1 MSINNIFNISN
12 NDMSSP
18 LIMNRFE
25 KKYNYNK
32 NKFLNKNINPQMIFN
47 EKFESPKNN
56 MKSMIPIINNE
67 NSTLSVNKN
76 PIDILNKENYFEN
89 NSKIYSF
96 RDLNKNLEIEKELFI
111 KPKPEPLPVKIDKNF
126 KLNSNNNSNNNTNS
140 INFNNSKTITNT
152 KKNLKTYFNNAFSK
166 NNKYNKIVNE
176 ISGYK
181 DKNKLKNKKVCAIN
195 KNFKFFKSNKNEE
208 KLNYILK
215 KLELESLINVF
226 ADNCI
231 QFRDLFQLTKIDL
244 LEMNMPIGPRNRI
257 YNFVNE
263 YKNYG
268 RKYDLNEL
276 KQFFKDKTKNGII
289 INNNMN
295 KLRISYSENNI
306 TKNNKPQKKNNKCFH
321 SYYRNTSNISI
332 FNNYYENKI
341 INEKNKNQSLHI
353 DLKNNDSIS
362 NSKINKSLSKEKQ
375 KQNFDKNKLYNRHNS
390 MSDLY
395 NNNNA
400 YGNNKLYEERNKNK
414 NIQSIIDV
422 DNIFTFKYDKDTI
435 EKNESINF
443 DSISRKPN
451 KKCIFRSRS
460 IKPQKNLSNIEINN
474 EINENNQKGSEKR
487 TKFFN
492 NFCTISNQIEI
503 FQTRLKQ
510 IRKKSQETNKK
521 IDLLLT
527 KRRKHLLLDEIRNN
541 FNDSS
546 YNNKNQKIKTSTKTI
561 NNGQIKN

>member
-12 NDMSSP
+12 KDMSSP
-18 LIMNRFE
+18 LIINRFE

-32 NKFLNKNINPQMIFN
+32 NKFLSKNMNSQIMFN
-47 EKFESPKNN
+47 EQFESPKNN
-56 MKSMIPIINNE
+56 MKPIIPIVNNE
-67 NSTLSVNKN
+67 NSTLKINKN
-76 PIDILNKENYFEN
+76 PIDILSKENYFEN
-89 NSKIYSF
+89 NTKIYSF
-96 RDLNKNLEIEKELFI
+96 RDLNKNFEIEKELFN
-111 KPKPEPLPVKIDKNF
+111 KPKPEPLPIKIDKNF
-126 KLNSNNNSNNNTNS
+126 KLNNNTYNTNS
-140 INFNNSKTITNT
+140 INVKNTKTITHT
-152 KKNLKTYFNNAFSK
+152 KKNLKAYFNNAFSK
-166 NNKYNKIVNE
+166 KNKYNKIINE

-181 DKNKLKNKKVCAIN
+181 DKNKFKNKKVFTIN
-195 KNFKFFKSNKNEE
+195 KNFKFFKSDKNEE

-215 KLELESLINVF
+215 KLELENLINVF

-231 QFRDLFQLTKIDL
+231 KFRDLFQLTKIDL

-257 YNFVNE
+257 YNFINE
-263 YKNYG
+263 YKNYA

-276 KQFFKDKTKNGII
+276 KQFFKEKTKNGII

-306 TKNNKPQKKNNKCFH
+306 TKYNKPQKKNNKYFH

-362 NSKINKSLSKEKQ
+362 NSKIKKSLSKEKQ
-375 KQNFDKNKLYNRHNS
+375 NEKFDKNKIYNKQNS

-395 NNNNA
+395 NKKNI
-400 YGNNKLYEERNKNK
+400 YGINKIYEERNKNK
-414 NIQSIIDV
+414 NIQSIDM

-443 DSISRKPN
+443 DSINKKSN
-451 KKCIFRSRS
+451 KKCIFRSHS
-460 IKPQKNLSNIEINN
+460 IKPQRNLSNLECNN
-474 EINENNQKGSEKR
+474 EVKENNQKINEKR
-487 TKFFN
+487 NKFFN

-510 IRKKSQETNKK
+510 IRIKSQETNKK
-521 IDLLLT
+521 IDLLLA
-527 KRRKHLLLDEIRNN
+527 KRKKHLLLDGIKNN
-541 FNDSS
+541 FSDIS
-546 YNNKNQKIKTSTKTI
+546 YNNKNQKIKINSKTI
-561 NNGQIKN
+561 NNG

>member
-1 MSINNIFNISN
+1 MSINNIFNIQN

-18 LIMNRFE
+18 LIMNRLE
-25 KKYNYNK
+25 KRYNYNK
-32 NKFLNKNINPQMIFN
+32 NKFLSKHIKPQMIFK
-47 EKFESPKNN
+47 EQFESPKSKLKP
-56 MKSMIPIINNE
+56 MKPMSMINNE
-67 NSTLSVNKN
+67 NSSLKLNKN
-76 PIDILNKENYFEN
+76 PIDILSKENYFEN
-89 NSKIYSF
+89 NTKIYSF
-96 RDLNKNLEIEKELFI
+96 RDLNKNLEIEKELFN

-126 KLNSNNNSNNNTNS
+126 KLNSNNHSMNN
-140 INFNNSKTITNT
+140 NNSKTITHS

-166 NNKYNKIVNE
+166 NNNKYNKIINE

-181 DKNKLKNKKVCAIN
+181 DKNKFTNKKVCTIN
-195 KNFKFFKSNKNEE
+195 KNFKFYKSDKNEE

-215 KLELESLINVF
+215 KLELENLINVF
-226 ADNCI
+226 VDNCI

-257 YNFVNE
+257 YNFINE

-276 KQFFKDKTKNGII
+276 KQFFKEKTKNGII

-295 KLRISYSENNI
+295 KLRISCSENNI
-306 TKNNKPQKKNNKCFH
+306 TKYNKPQKKNNKCFH

-341 INEKNKNQSLHI
+341 INEKNKNQSLHL

-375 KQNFDKNKLYNRHNS
+375 NKNFGKNKLYNKHNS
-390 MSDLY
+390 MSNL
-395 NNNNA
+395 NNNI
-400 YGNNKLYEERNKNK
+400 YGKNKIYEERNKNK
-414 NIQSIIDV
+414 NIQLIDV
-422 DNIFTFKYDKDTI
+422 GNILTFKYDKDTV

-443 DSISRKPN
+443 ESINGKSN
-451 KKCIFRSRS
+451 KKCIFRSHS
-460 IKPQKNLSNIEINN
+460 IKPQRNISNLECNN
-474 EINENNQKGSEKR
+474 EANEKYQKGSER
-487 TKFFN
+487 RNKFFN

-527 KRRKHLLLDEIRNN
+527 KRRKHLLLDGIRNN
-541 FNDSS
+541 ISDIS
-546 YNNKNQKIKTSTKTI
+546 YSNKNQKIKISTNTL
-561 NNGQIKN
+561 NNTQIKN

>member
-18 LIMNRFE
+18 ILINRFE
-25 KKYNYNK
+25 KKYNKNK
-32 NKFLNKNINPQMIFN
+32 NKFLSKNINPKIMFN
-47 EKFESPKNN
+47 EQFDSPKNN
-56 MKSMIPIINNE
+56 VKSMKPMINNE
-67 NSTLSVNKN
+67 NSTLKINKN
-76 PIDILNKENYFEN
+76 PIDILSKENYFEN
-89 NSKIYSF
+89 NTKIYSF
-96 RDLNKNLEIEKELFI
+96 RDLNKNLEIEKELFN
-111 KPKPEPLPVKIDKNF
+111 KPKPEPLPIKIDKNF
-126 KLNSNNNSNNNTNS
+126 KLNSNSNNTNS
-140 INFNNSKTITNT
+140 INFNNSKTITHT

-166 NNKYNKIVNE
+166 NNKYNKIINE

-181 DKNKLKNKKVCAIN
+181 DKNKFKNKKVCTIN
-195 KNFKFFKSNKNEE
+195 KNFKFYKSDKNEE

-215 KLELESLINVF
+215 KLELENLINVF
-226 ADNCI
+226 VDNCI

-257 YNFVNE
+257 YNFINE

-268 RKYDLNEL
+268 KKYDLNEL
-276 KQFFKDKTKNGII
+276 KQFFKEKTKNGII

-295 KLRISYSENNI
+295 KLRISCSENNI
-306 TKNNKPQKKNNKCFH
+306 TKYNKAQKKNNKYFH

-353 DLKNNDSIS
+353 DFKNNDSIS

-375 KQNFDKNKLYNRHNS
+375 KENIDRNKLYNKHNS
-390 MSDLY
+390 MSDLH
-395 NNNNA
+395 NIN
-400 YGNNKLYEERNKNK
+400 GMNKIYEERNKNK
-414 NIQSIIDV
+414 NIQSIDV
-422 DNIFTFKYDKDTI
+422 DNIFTFKYDKDTV

-443 DSISRKPN
+443 DSINRKPN
-451 KKCIFRSRS
+451 KKCIFRSHS
-460 IKPQKNLSNIEINN
+460 IKQQRNLSNIECNN
-474 EINENNQKGSEKR
+474 EVNENNQKGSER
-487 TKFFN
+487 RNKFFN
-492 NFCTISNQIEI
+492 NYCTISNQIEI

-527 KRRKHLLLDEIRNN
+527 KRRKHLLLDGIRNN
-541 FNDSS
+541 FSDIS
-546 YNNKNQKIKTSTKTI
+546 YNNKNQKIKISTKTI
-561 NNGQIKN
+561 NNCQIKN

>member
-1 MSINNIFNISN
+1 MSIKNIFNISN

-18 LIMNRFE
+18 KIINRFG

-32 NKFLNKNINPQMIFN
+32 NKNFSNNIKPQMISN
-47 EKFESPKNN
+47 EQFGSPKNN
-56 MKSMIPIINNE
+56 RKPIIPLVNNE
-67 NSTLSVNKN
+67 NLTLRINKN
-76 PIDILNKENYFEN
+76 PVDILNKENYYEN
-89 NSKIYSF
+89 NQKIYSF
-96 RDLNKNLEIEKELFI
+96 RDLNKNLEIEKELFS

-126 KLNSNNNSNNNTNS
+126 KLNSNNKININS
-140 INFNNSKTITNT
+140 SKTIAQT
-152 KKNLKTYFNNAFSK
+152 KKNLKTYFNNTFSK
-166 NNKYNKIVNE
+166 INKYNKNINE
-176 ISGYK
+176 IPGYK
-181 DKNKLKNKKVCAIN
+181 DKNKFKNKKVCTIN
-195 KNFKFFKSNKNEE
+195 KNFKFPKSDINEE

-215 KLELESLINVF
+215 KLELENLVNVF
-226 ADNCI
+226 VDNCI

-244 LEMNMPIGPRNRI
+244 REMNMPIGPRNRI
-257 YNFVNE
+257 YNFINE
-263 YKNYG
+263 YKIYAK
-268 RKYDLNEL
+268 KYDLNEL
-276 KQFFKDKTKNGII
+276 KQFFKEKTKNGII

-295 KLRISYSENNI
+295 KLRISCSENNI
-306 TKNNKPQKKNNKCFH
+306 TKYNKPQKKNNKYFH

-375 KQNFDKNKLYNRHNS
+375 NEKFDKNKFHNKQNS

-395 NNNNA
+395 NKKNI
-400 YGNNKLYEERNKNK
+400 YGMNKIYEERNKNK
-414 NIQSIIDV
+414 NIQSIDM

-443 DSISRKPN
+443 DSINKKSN
-451 KKCIFRSRS
+451 KKCIFRSHS
-460 IKPQKNLSNIEINN
+460 IKPQRNLSNLECNN
-474 EINENNQKGSEKR
+474 EVKENNQKSNER
-487 TKFFN
+487 RNKFFN

-521 IDLLLT
+521 IDLLLA
-527 KRRKHLLLDEIRNN
+527 KRKKRLLLDSIKNN
-541 FNDSS
+541 ISDIS
-546 YNNKNQKIKTSTKTI
+546 YNNKNQKIKINSKTI
-561 NNGQIKN
+561 NNG